1 MGITMEDIYTHTYIY
16 THTGLPRWQS
26 GKEST
31 LEGRR
36 HRFHLWVGKSPWRRK
51 WQPTPVL
58 LPRKSHGQRSLA
70 SYSQWGHKE
79 LDTIEQ
85 LSMHTD
91 THTHVCV
98 YIYFFEPHFGGG
110 PQILEW
116 VAIPFSRRSSWPR
129 DWTWVSRIVGR
140 CFTVWATREV
150 YTHTAKLWPKRIKTK
165 TVWLIYWA
173 QKLICTQMEKEKI
186 SMN

>member
-1 MGITMEDIYTHTYIY
+1 MGITMEDTYTHTHIY

-31 LEGRR
+31 FEGRR

-85 LSMHTD
+85 LSIHTHP
-91 THTHVCV
+91 HTHVCV
-98 YIYFFEPHFGGG
+98 YIYFFEPHFGGATNTG
-110 PQILEW
+110 
-116 VAIPFSRRSSWPR
+116 
-129 DWTWVSRIVGR
+129 VGCHSLLQEIFLTQGLNLGLPHCR
-140 CFTVWATREV
+140 QMLYRLSHQGSL
-150 YTHTAKLWPKRIKTK
+150 YTH
-165 TVWLIYWA
+165 
-173 QKLICTQMEKEKI
+173 
-186 SMN
+186 S